1 MGKKSADFRIAF
13 IQKLIRELKA
23 IPVQPRKLLVAV
35 SGGAD
40 SVALLHALNEVKDLF
55 HLELV
60 VAHVHHGRAEDAKLN
75 EFRDKAKKF
84 VHDLALQN
92 GIPFV
97 TNPVEEV
104 TLSSEADL
112 RRYRYGFL
120 TSWQKELQ
128 CDAIAL
134 GHHFEDLLETQ
145 VMRLIRG
152 SARLGLAAMSVLSP
166 QGRLRPFLNIRKD
179 EIRQYLQRGTWT
191 WVEDPSNLWEKP
203 LRNQVRQWLDDIEKK
218 LPGAKENFAKS
229 LQRLVRFNQEMKYP
243 WKEKA
248 LTKSGIRRSVYLSL
262 AEPYKTELLAHY
274 IREKGQENYTSG
286 QINELM
292 KRLDVPY
299 KEHRFKFLG
308 HDWVLEPEMIQIA
321 GVFESANRT

>member
-1 MGKKSADFRIAF
+1 MGKKSADFKIAF
-13 IQKLIRELKA
+13 IQKLMRELKT
-23 IPVQPRKLLVAV
+23 IPLLPRRLLVAV

-40 SVALLHALNEVKDLF
+40 SVALLHALDEVKALF

-60 VAHVHHGRAEDAKLN
+60 VAHVHHGRTDNEELN
-75 EFRDKAKKF
+75 AFRNKSKNF
-84 VHDLALQN
+84 VNQLALQK
-92 GIPFV
+92 GLPFV
-97 TNPVEEV
+97 TNSVEEIE
-104 TLSSEADL
+104 LSSEAEL
-112 RRYRYGFL
+112 RKYRYEFL
-120 TSWQKELQ
+120 TAWQKELS

-166 QGRLRPFLNIRKD
+166 QKRFRPFLNIRK
-179 EIRQYLQRGTWT
+179 EEVVRYLEESSWT

-203 LRNQVRQWLDDIEKK
+203 LRNQVRGWLNDIEEK
-218 LPGAKENFAKS
+218 LPGAKENFSKS

-243 WKEKA
+243 WKEEA
-248 LTKSGIRRSVYLSL
+248 LTKGGIRRSVYLSL

-286 QINELM
+286 QIHELM

-308 HDWVLEPEMIQIA
+308 HNWVLEPETIQM
-321 GVFESANRT
+321 VSV